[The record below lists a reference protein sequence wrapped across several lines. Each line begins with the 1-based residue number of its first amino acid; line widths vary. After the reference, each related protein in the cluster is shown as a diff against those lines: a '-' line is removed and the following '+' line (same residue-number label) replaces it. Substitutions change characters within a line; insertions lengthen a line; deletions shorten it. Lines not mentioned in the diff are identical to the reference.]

1 MIREPED
8 IQNRVRNTLGPI
20 QTLHDVVEQLIMHY
34 GNDEKFAKYWNWL
47 IKSNLTEHVQQSID
61 KLILLAKAADTKI
74 DDKMFCV
81 EDFIKDN
88 NLKI

>member
-8 IQNRVRNTLGPI
+8 IQNRVRNALGPI
-20 QTLHDVVEQLIMHY
+20 QTLHDVVEQLIVCY
-34 GNDEKFAKYWNWL
+34 GNDEKFVKDWNWL

-61 KLILLAKAADTKI
+61 KLILLAKAADAKI

>member
-8 IQNRVRNTLGPI
+8 IQNRVRNALGPI
-20 QTLHDVVEQLIMHY
+20 QTLHDVVEQLIVCY
-34 GNDEKFAKYWNWL
+34 GNDEKFVKDWNWL

-61 KLILLAKAADTKI
+61 KLILLAKAADAKI

-88 NLKI
+88 NLKV

>member
-34 GNDEKFAKYWNWL
+34 GNDEKFAKDWNFDIPPEDLQLYERL
-47 IKSNLTEHVQQSID
+47 IQERTEKENEQSHID
-61 KLILLAKAADTKI
+61 G
-74 DDKMFCV
+74 
-81 EDFIKDN
+81 
-88 NLKI
+88 